1 MFFRVCLCL
10 SKQFILHRF
19 SFYWLPFLFS
29 YFSKHGSN
37 FCWFKDFPGGS
48 DGKSVCL
55 QWGRPGFSPW
65 VRKIP
70 WRRKW
75 QLTSVSETEGSV
87 CVSRS
92 CFKGPSPVHLH
103 VSYPSDVLIPFPS
116 HIRVVLWVRRWRVEH
131 HLKKVPCKCWLVP
144 FLVFK
149 IKIENNW
156 EQRLL
161 WWSSG

>member
-75 QLTSVSETEGSV
+75 HPTPVLLPGKSHGQRSLIGYSPWGNKESDLTEQLHFCWFRKLWLKLTS
-87 CVSRS
+87 
-92 CFKGPSPVHLH
+92 
-103 VSYPSDVLIPFPS
+103 
-116 HIRVVLWVRRWRVEH
+116 
-131 HLKKVPCKCWLVP
+131 
-144 FLVFK
+144 
-149 IKIENNW
+149 IKLTL
-156 EQRLL
+156 RHR
-161 WWSSG
+161 